1 MTTAVA
7 ATQSRPVTAALR
19 VIIRASFLV
28 QLALGLLFWTSRAT
42 QLIPLHRLGGFVLVM
57 AVWALAFIAARA
69 GVNPGLVASAVMWG
83 LVAPVLGLTQERILP
98 GSFHWTV
105 EILHLLVGF
114 GIIGL
119 AENLGRRLPDEK
131 PVQLK
136 GR

>member
-7 ATQSRPVTAALR
+7 TTPKPAVATALG

-28 QLALGLLFWTSRAT
+28 QLALGLFFWTGRAT
-42 QLIPLHRLGGFVLVM
+42 QLIPLHRVTGFVLVI

-69 GVNPGLVASAVMWG
+69 GVNPRLVAAAVLWG
-83 LVAPVLGLTQERILP
+83 LVAPVLGLTQELILP

-105 EILHLLVGF
+105 QILHVLVGF
-114 GIIGL
+114 GLIGL
-119 AENLGRRLPDEK
+119 AENLGRRLPAE
-131 PVQLK
+131 PAVQVK